1 MLRQGAAFWFV
12 VLIGLLTAALIIG
25 GGFYI
30 AVQQGAVE
38 LGSAPDMEVTMSAA
52 PSTVAAGESVTYT
65 ANYTNKGENPAGSV
79 SLTVTLPQGITIGEI
94 VPAAACTASGST
106 VVCRLGTQNPGRQGS
121 VDVTATVASSATKGT
136 EFEAGVE
143 IKTATTRDVKKAE
156 AVTDNNSASATVTV
170 Q

>member
-1 MLRQGAAFWFV
+1 MFRQGAAFWFV
-12 VLIGLLTAALIIG
+12 VLIGLLMAALIIG

-94 VPAAACTASGST
+94 VPRRRMHRIRVNGGLQAGDAESG
-106 VVCRLGTQNPGRQGS
+106 
-121 VDVTATVASSATKGT
+121 
-136 EFEAGVE
+136 EAGQCGRH
-143 IKTATTRDVKKAE
+143 RDGSFVGDE
-156 AVTDNNSASATVTV
+156 GYRVGGRGRD
-170 Q
+170 QDRHYPRC